1 MKSSAKSWKN
11 HEFSKKSMPNWAARS
26 VSGTKTGP
34 SPPWKHSLC
43 LMFRKNCRFSF
54 FRFFWFFVF
63 FWDSSRA
70 VLIHQR
76 VVGQG
81 RLGIHFSWNSNCLA
95 LWYNMGGKNSVGDES
110 GQISMAPQ
118 NSANQKNLK
127 NTASSGTPKKR
138 AYLPLDPPHTLL
150 RFFLN
155 DFPVP

>member
-1 MKSSAKSWKN
+1 MKSSAKSLKN

-127 NTASSGTPKKR
+127 N
-138 AYLPLDPPHTLL
+138 
-150 RFFLN
+150 RFFGHPEEASLPPPRSSPYLIAFFFWMI
-155 DFPVP
+155 FPVP